1 MGPGIWCHVGRGRQ
15 EHPSC
20 ERVAQRW
27 MPGRCQDVADT
38 LGVFY
43 HSKVAEWL
51 RAFVRKA
58 PGSSFCA
65 LKVHIKS
72 ISVLP
77 LVFLPD
83 AVSPLLQLRG
93 EDFPNGQPQGPETGA
108 DPESRR
114 WERRGKCSLCVG
126 SWPCPAPIA
135 APLGASDMW
144 ESPRRKPGAKKTWR
158 IWFLLLSD
166 VG

>member
-1 MGPGIWCHVGRGRQ
+1 MPAGGESLSRGTAGPGDPLIPCPPGAVGPGVWCRVGRGRQ

-27 MPGRCQDVADT
+27 MPGRRQDVADT

-43 HSKVAEWL
+43 HSEVAEWL

-72 ISVLP
+72 IFVLP

-83 AVSPLLQLRG
+83 AVSPLLHLGG
-93 EDFPNGQPQGPETGA
+93 EDISNGQPQ
-108 DPESRR
+108 
-114 WERRGKCSLCVG
+114 
-126 SWPCPAPIA
+126 
-135 APLGASDMW
+135 
-144 ESPRRKPGAKKTWR
+144 
-158 IWFLLLSD
+158 
-166 VG
+166 